1 MYAPTSTNS
10 PRSGPNSGDEYGL
23 RDFEGAAEIL
33 RAWGNGIRPDPDL
46 TVSEWADRHRML
58 ASRAS
63 AEPGRYR
70 TMRTPYMREIMDRLS
85 PGDAAQRIVF
95 MKAAQVGATEAGN
108 NWIGFAIH
116 QAPGPMLAVQ
126 PTDPSDHRPPS
137 SRSGLFCAWRSAMTT
152 MTYKHWRDVPDRSW
166 RWKNFSPAEIACRG
180 SGSLRINEEAL
191 DKLQALRDRLGKPLI
206 VRSAYRSP
214 AHNRAVGGAP
224 RSKHMDGTAFDIAMA
239 KHDPVAFEAAA
250 RAVGFLG
257 FGYYPRSGFMH
268 IDLGPARQWG
278 ERFPVR
284 ATAFAA
290 ETPPAR
296 EVLAHSRTMKGSGA
310 AGVATLGAA
319 GVEVAQSVLAETQTA
334 ILPLVPYLDT
344 LRWVLIAVAL
354 AGLAVT
360 IYARID
366 DWKRGRR

>member
-1 MYAPTSTNS
+1 
-10 PRSGPNSGDEYGL
+10 
-23 RDFEGAAEIL
+23 
-33 RAWGNGIRPDPDL
+33 
-46 TVSEWADRHRML
+46 
-58 ASRAS
+58 
-63 AEPGRYR
+63 
-70 TMRTPYMREIMDRLS
+70 
-85 PGDAAQRIVF
+85 
-95 MKAAQVGATEAGN
+95 
-108 NWIGFAIH
+108 
-116 QAPGPMLAVQ
+116 
-126 PTDPSDHRPPS
+126 
-137 SRSGLFCAWRSAMTT
+137 MTT
-152 MTYKHWRDVPDRSW
+152 TFYKHWRDVPERSW

-180 SGSLRINEEAL
+180 SGSLRINEDAL

-224 RSKHMDGTAFDIAMA
+224 RSKHMDGTAFDIAMSN
-239 KHDPVAFEAAA
+239 HDPVAFEAAA

-290 ETPPAR
+290 ETAPVR
-296 EVLAHSRTMKGSGA
+296 EVLADSRTMRGSGA

-319 GVEVAQSVLAETQTA
+319 GVEVAQSVLTETQTA
-334 ILPLVPYLDT
+334 ILSLVPYLDT
-344 LRWVLIAVAL
+344 LRWVFIAVAL
-354 AGLAVT
+354 AGVAVT

>member
-1 MYAPTSTNS
+1 
-10 PRSGPNSGDEYGL
+10 
-23 RDFEGAAEIL
+23 
-33 RAWGNGIRPDPDL
+33 
-46 TVSEWADRHRML
+46 
-58 ASRAS
+58 
-63 AEPGRYR
+63 
-70 TMRTPYMREIMDRLS
+70 
-85 PGDAAQRIVF
+85 
-95 MKAAQVGATEAGN
+95 
-108 NWIGFAIH
+108 
-116 QAPGPMLAVQ
+116 
-126 PTDPSDHRPPS
+126 
-137 SRSGLFCAWRSAMTT
+137 MTT
-152 MTYKHWRDVPDRSW
+152 MTYKHWRDVPERSW

-180 SGSLRINEEAL
+180 TGSLRINEEAL
-191 DKLQALRDRLGKPLI
+191 DKLHALRDRLGKPLI

-239 KHDPVAFEAAA
+239 NHDPVAFEAAA

-296 EVLAHSRTMKGSGA
+296 EVLADSRTMKGSGA

-319 GVEVAQSVLAETQTA
+319 GVEVAQNVLAETQTA

-344 LRWVLIAVAL
+344 LRWVFIAVAL

>member
-1 MYAPTSTNS
+1 
-10 PRSGPNSGDEYGL
+10 
-23 RDFEGAAEIL
+23 
-33 RAWGNGIRPDPDL
+33 
-46 TVSEWADRHRML
+46 
-58 ASRAS
+58 
-63 AEPGRYR
+63 
-70 TMRTPYMREIMDRLS
+70 
-85 PGDAAQRIVF
+85 
-95 MKAAQVGATEAGN
+95 
-108 NWIGFAIH
+108 
-116 QAPGPMLAVQ
+116 
-126 PTDPSDHRPPS
+126 
-137 SRSGLFCAWRSAMTT
+137 MTT
-152 MTYKHWRDVPDRSW
+152 MTYKHWRDVPERSW

-224 RSKHMDGTAFDIAMA
+224 RSKHMDGAAFDIAMA
-239 KHDPVAFEAAA
+239 NHDPVAFEAAA

-278 ERFPVR
+278 ERFSVQ

-290 ETPPAR
+290 ETAPVR
-296 EVLAHSRTMKGSGA
+296 EVLADSRTMKGSGA

-344 LRWVLIAVAL
+344 LRWVFIAVAL